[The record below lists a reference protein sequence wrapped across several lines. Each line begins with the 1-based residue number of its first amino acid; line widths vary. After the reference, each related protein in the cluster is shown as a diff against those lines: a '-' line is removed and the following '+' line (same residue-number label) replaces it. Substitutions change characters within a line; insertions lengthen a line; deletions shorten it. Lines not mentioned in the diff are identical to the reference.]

1 MKKNTKF
8 IVGILIFAIILFVG
22 ITTVNAAVEVTRNV
36 YSNNGSMK
44 FEFTGLTLDT
54 TKEYEFALTNRTAE
68 TPENWFDITEFTD
81 TNATVDVSMG
91 TTKLRNAFNVSDTG
105 FITIREK
112 TTNTIVVEPY
122 QVDLKLPYLLVTD
135 FTVINNGKEFD
146 SFNPINVALRNAAVS
161 TPYYQYEKITDE
173 NVINK
178 YKEIKA
184 NNGNYLELQSLIKTA
199 TPTSNWITWKFWNGH
214 DGNGMNGSGY
224 TEGTINVPDTGLYY
238 MWLYFSGENIK
249 PLYGVVLVD
258 NLVPDIELESISID
272 KTRTV
277 ELDQTL
283 TLTPTFNPSNSTN
296 KIVTWTSSDESV
308 ATVNNAGVVTPKKV
322 GSTIITV
329 TSQDGNKKA
338 TCTVTVTQVSN
349 GTSESSKTSDDS
361 EIPDSSN
368 LSNNEDKGSY
378 SNTESDS
385 TNDSSSSSAKSE
397 TKAESNNQSSGTP
410 NKLPYTGIGI
420 TGIISIIV
428 VTVLAVITYRK
439 YNYLKGIE

>member
-8 IVGILIFAIILFVG
+8 IVGILIFAIILFIG

-54 TKEYEFALTNRTAE
+54 TKEYEFALTNTTAE
-68 TPENWFDITEFTD
+68 TPEKWFDITEYTA
-81 TNATVDVSMG
+81 TNATVDITMG
-91 TTKLRNAFNVSDTG
+91 TKELRNAFNKSDKG
-105 FITIREK
+105 YITLREK
-112 TTNTIVVEPY
+112 TSNNVVVEPY

-146 SFNPINVALRNAAVS
+146 SFNPINVALRNADVS

-199 TPTSNWITWKFWNGH
+199 TPTSNWITWKFWNGL
-214 DGNGMNGSGY
+214 DGNGMNGRGY

-308 ATVNNAGVVTPKKV
+308 AIVSNAGVVTPIKV
-322 GSTIITV
+322 GATIITV

-338 TCTVTVTQVSN
+338 TCTVTVTEASN
-349 GTSESSKTSDDS
+349 GTSGGLNTSGSTNTVNGGNTSGTSSTGSTSTNGSSNSSNKSTSDSNSKTTSK
-361 EIPDSSN
+361 
-368 LSNNEDKGSY
+368 LS
-378 SNTESDS
+378 
-385 TNDSSSSSAKSE
+385 
-397 TKAESNNQSSGTP
+397 
-410 NKLPYTGIGI
+410 KLPYTGIGI
-420 TGIISIIV
+420 TGTFAVIV
-428 VTVLAVITYRK
+428 VTGLAVISYRK
-439 YNYLKGIE
+439 YNNLKGIK